1 MKECFIVCP
10 IGEEGTSQRKRSDQ
24 LLKYVITPVCEQKG
38 YKIKRSDLIPG
49 VDKINQTII
58 DCLVNADLVIA
69 DLSDHNPN
77 AFFELGYRT
86 ALNKPLI
93 HVIEEGQSIP
103 FDVGNIR
110 TIFYDL
116 TDLDKTEKT
125 KERLTETIDAIGII
139 ENNEVIESDNVKNS
153 GNGSDNLTQQQQYLN
168 WIINGI
174 LSIKD
179 DLSELKEIAVNGNN
193 AVLEQIVSIFTNQM
207 RNMSNPQDKAVEI
220 FLKELFKNPQ
230 KAMKIFNQ
238 FAKVDSQQSP

>member
-1 MKECFIVCP
+1 MKNCFIVCP
-10 IGEEGTSQRKRSDQ
+10 IGTEGTSQRKRSDQ

-38 YKIKRSDLIPG
+38 YEIKRSDLIPG

-58 DCLVNADLVIA
+58 DCLINSDLVIA

-93 HVIEEGQSIP
+93 HVIEEGQTIP

-125 KERLTETIDAIGII
+125 KERLVETIDAIDII
-139 ENNEVIESDNVKNS
+139 ENDRIVESDDVKNS
-153 GNGSDNLTQQQQYLN
+153 DSSAENLTQQQQYLN

-193 AVLEQIVSIFTNQM
+193 AMLEQIVSIFANQM
-207 RNMSNPQDKAVEI
+207 QSMSNPQDKATEL
-220 FLKELFKNPQ
+220 FLKEFFKNPR
-230 KAMKIFNQ
+230 KAILLINQ
-238 FAKVDSQQSP
+238 LSKMNSQQSS

>member
-1 MKECFIVCP
+1 M
-10 IGEEGTSQRKRSDQ
+10 
-24 LLKYVITPVCEQKG
+24 
-38 YKIKRSDLIPG
+38 
-49 VDKINQTII
+49 
-58 DCLVNADLVIA
+58 
-69 DLSDHNPN
+69 
-77 AFFELGYRT
+77 
-86 ALNKPLI
+86 
-93 HVIEEGQSIP
+93 
-103 FDVGNIR
+103 GNIR

-139 ENNEVIESDNVKNS
+139 ENDGVIESDNVKNS

-179 DLSELKEIAVNGNN
+179 DLSELKEIAVNENN

>member
-10 IGEEGTSQRKRSDQ
+10 IGAEGTSQRKRSDQ
-24 LLKYVITPVCEQKG
+24 LLKYVITPVCEQKD
-38 YKIKRSDLIPG
+38 YTIKRSDLIPG

-58 DCLVNADLVIA
+58 DCLVNSDLVIA

-86 ALNKPLI
+86 ALSKPLI
-93 HVIEEGQSIP
+93 HVIEEGQPIP

-125 KERLTETIDAIGII
+125 KERLAETIDAISII
-139 ENNEVIESDNVKNS
+139 ENDGMVESEDVKNS
-153 GNGSDNLTQQQQYLN
+153 GSSTENLTQQQQYLN

-179 DLSELKEIAVNGNN
+179 DLSELKKIAVNSNN
-193 AVLEQIVSIFTNQM
+193 TMLEQIVSIFTNQM

-220 FLKELFKNPQ
+220 FLKEAFKNPQ
-230 KAMKIFNQ
+230 KAMDIFNQ
-238 FAKVDSQQSP
+238 LVKANSPQSP